1 MSYACPICDYPDLAE
16 EPYYTYE
23 ICPRCH
29 IEFGIEDA
37 FPGPDGHGHLAK
49 DSAERKEKLQ
59 ELREKYL
66 RDGPFA

>member
-1 MSYACPICDYPDLAE
+1 MNYQCPICEYPDLAE
-16 EPYYTYE
+16 EPFYTYE

-29 IEFGIEDA
+29 IEFGADVDH
-37 FPGPDGHGHLAK
+37 FLGPNGRPLDK

-66 RDGPFA
+66 RDGPFL